1 MVKNTRKVKIKH
13 MEDKITHLATYPK
26 DFQKYKDLLEENNR
40 EISLM
45 RNQIKVPRTHPM
57 EMVELAIIEK

>member
-45 RNQIKVPRTHPM
+45 RSNLDFTSRRSPWLTY
-57 EMVELAIIEK
+57 L